1 MDPYSQPACV
11 FLFSHSIT
19 FAFLLPTA
27 SNMEL
32 LYSTVTYIFSV
43 QAFLFITSTYSLITR
58 SHINLRQTCTPP
70 WLLGLNWAWT
80 HKDSSTAMTRA
91 PDIYHVTSLP
101 LHWFLLQWG
110 NSMTTYKVS
119 RWLVWHQYT
128 TKHLTQSKV

>member
-32 LYSTVTYIFSV
+32 LYSTVTCIFSV

-70 WLLGLNWAWT
+70 WVLGLNWAWT
-80 HKDSSTAMTRA
+80 HKYSSTAMTRA
-91 PDIYHVTSLP
+91 PDMYHVPSFTLI
-101 LHWFLLQWG
+101 LATVRQQYD
-110 NSMTTYKVS
+110 NKVS

-128 TKHLTQSKV
+128 TKHLTKRKV